1 MGWIDEVRIET
12 PEQIDM
18 GLELAG
24 LGTRFVGQMFDW
36 LIKILVTFFLAL
48 VGILAASLG
57 GFTVRL
63 EHTTPIATALIIGV
77 LYILWFGY
85 DLLYEAVRNGQTPGK
100 RVAGIRVIREGGAP
114 VDFRAA
120 AVRNLLGLADLLPGF
135 YVLGAIIILISSKRQ
150 RLGDLAAGTIVVRE
164 RVLAAPAETA
174 ASVQEF
180 ASPDYAFSARHLA
193 ACEPNDQHVLRSFL
207 RRQAKMAPA
216 PRDRLA
222 SRLAVAFLEKTAYE
236 PPRPLTDGWEAT
248 VFLASLLRD
257 LAAYEGRQRS
267 GER

>member
-1 MGWIDEVRIET
+1 MGWTDELRIET

-36 LIKILVTFFLAL
+36 LIKVLITFVLAVVAILTAALAGYAL
-48 VGILAASLG
+48 PRDHLS
-57 GFTVRL
+57 
-63 EHTTPIATALIIGV
+63 PIALAMLIGV
-77 LYILWFGY
+77 VYVLWFGY
-85 DLLYEAVRNGQTPGK
+85 DLLYEAIRNGQTPGK

-135 YVLGAIIILISSKRQ
+135 YVLGAIIMLVTPKRQ

-164 RVLAAPAETA
+164 RVLAAPSETETA
-174 ASVQEF
+174 VKDLASDEYVF
-180 ASPDYAFSARHLA
+180 TARHLA
-193 ACEPNDQHVLRSFL
+193 ACVPNDQHVLRSFL
-207 RRQAKMAPA
+207 RRHAKMEPTA
-216 PRDRLA
+216 RDRLA
-222 SRLAVAFLEKTAYE
+222 RRLAETFVEKTAYQV
-236 PPRPLTDGWEAT
+236 PRPLNDGHEAT

-257 LAAYEGRQRS
+257 LRGRF
-267 GER
+267 